1 MTHLAF
7 VATSYALAVAIPLGF
22 AAAASRRL
30 AVARRRLASLGRGPG
45 R

>member
-7 VATSYALAVAIPLGF
+7 VASSYALAVAIPLGF
-22 AAAASRRL
+22 AFATARRL
-30 AVARRRLASLGRGPG
+30 AVARRRLAALGRGAG

>member
-7 VATSYALAVAIPLGF
+7 VASSYALAVAIPLGF
-22 AAAASRRL
+22 ALAAGRRL
-30 AVARRRLASLGRGPG
+30 ALARRRLAVLGQRAG